1 MARNVRVFEP
11 MGENKNFVIFAVLS
25 LAILMGYQMLYLGPK
40 YEEQQRLDALAA
52 QQAETV
58 NPSLTPEQISAL
70 AEANSPTIDASGT
83 TTTDTSSV
91 SYQSAGFVSLGNDEI
106 EGAIALKGARFD
118 NLSLLKHKTNL
129 EGDELV
135 QLLRGPNDPNSY
147 QVRFGWSVGGKP
159 AEFVPGPNTVWTADS
174 QSLSPNNPVILS
186 WDNGEGVTFKML
198 VEMDERFMFTVRQ
211 TLDNN
216 SGEALIVAPY
226 GRIQRRGTPDTD
238 GLYILHEGA
247 IGVING
253 ELQEVTYEDLEE
265 DGAVESPS
273 TGGWM
278 GITDKFWMTALIPD
292 QQMPLK
298 TASVNY
304 RFNGA
309 KTYRAEYLQEAQVV
323 ANGTMSETTNRLYA
337 GAKIVGAIDDY
348 ADQFGVALF
357 DRAIDWGWFWFLTKP
372 IFAAVHFFF
381 ELTGNFGVAI
391 LLMTVV
397 LKLILFPLANKSYVS
412 MSHMKTAQPKI
423 KALQERYGDDRAKMQ
438 QEMMALYKKEGIN
451 PMAGCLPLIPQ
462 MFIFFA
468 LYKVLYVT
476 IEMRHQPFFG
486 WIQDLSAAD
495 PLTPVN
501 LFGLIP
507 WDPPSIIAVGILPIL
522 MGLSMWLQ
530 QKLNPQTSMDP
541 TQQKVMAMLPLIFT
555 FVMAQFSAG
564 LVLYWTWNNILS
576 IAQQWVIMNREE
588 KRQTAAKAARN

>member
-40 YEEQQRLDALAA
+40 YEEQQRMEALAA

-70 AEANSPTIDASGT
+70 AEANSPTIDAGVT
-83 TTTDTSSV
+83 TAADTSSI

-159 AEFVPGPNTVWTADS
+159 AEFVPGPNTVWTTDS
-174 QSLSPNNPVILS
+174 QSLSPNNPVTLS

-292 QQMPLK
+292 QQTPLK

-323 ANGTMSETTNRLYA
+323 ANGTTSETTNRLYA

-588 KRQTAAKAARN
+588 KRQAAAKAARN

>member
-1 MARNVRVFEP
+1 

-40 YEEQQRLDALAA
+40 YEEQQRLEALAA
-52 QQAETV
+52 SQNQDTSPA
-58 NPSLTPEQISAL
+58 LTPEQITTL
-70 AEANSPTIDASGT
+70 AEANAPVAEVAENAST
-83 TTTDTSSV
+83 EV
-91 SYQSAGFVSLGNDEI
+91 SYQGAGFVTFGNEAI
-106 EGAIALKGARFD
+106 SGSIALKGARFD
-118 NLSLLKHKTNL
+118 DLSLLNHQVSLNS
-129 EGDELV
+129 DQNV
-135 QLLRGPNDPNSY
+135 RLLRGPNDPNSY
-147 QVRFGWSVGGKP
+147 RVRFGWSVGGKT
-159 AEFVPGPNTVWTADS
+159 ADFTPGPNTVWIADQTALTPE
-174 QSLSPNNPVILS
+174 QPVTLS
-186 WDNGEGVTFKML
+186 WDNGQGVTYQMRIA
-198 VEMDERFMFTVRQ
+198 MDERFMFTVRQ
-211 TLDNN
+211 TIANN

-247 IGVING
+247 IGVVNG
-253 ELQEVTYEDLEE
+253 VLEELTYDDLEE
-265 DGAVESPS
+265 DGPVEAPS

-292 QQMPLK
+292 QQATLK
-298 TASVNY
+298 TASMNY

-309 KTYRAEYLQEAQVV
+309 KTYRAEYLQDAQIV
-323 ANGTMSETTNRLYA
+323 ATGSSSETTNRLYA
-337 GAKIVGAIDDY
+337 GAKIVEAIDDY
-348 ADQFGVALF
+348 AEQYDIALF

-381 ELTGNFGVAI
+381 EFTGNFGVAI

-576 IAQQWVIMNREE
+576 IAQQWLIMRREE
-588 KRQTAAKAARN
+588 ARQTAAKAART

>member
-1 MARNVRVFEP
+1 MIARDIRVFEP

-40 YEEQQRLDALAA
+40 YEEQQRLEALARS
-52 QQAETV
+52 QNQDTSPV
-58 NPSLTPEQISAL
+58 LTPDQITAL
-70 AEANSPTIDASGT
+70 AEANAPTIE
-83 TTTDTSSV
+83 SSENTISEV
-91 SYQSAGFVSLGNDEI
+91 SYQSAGFVTFENESIAGS
-106 EGAIALKGARFD
+106 IALKGARFD
-118 NLSLLKHKTNL
+118 NLSLLNHQVSLDSDKN
-129 EGDELV
+129 V

-147 QVRFGWSVGGKP
+147 RVRFGWSVGGK
-159 AEFVPGPNTVWTADS
+159 AEGFYPGPNTVWTAD
-174 QSLSPNNPVILS
+174 QSTLTPNSPVTLS
-186 WDNGEGVTFKML
+186 WDNGQNVTYLMRI
-198 VEMDERFMFTVRQ
+198 EMDERFMFSVRQ
-211 TLDNN
+211 TIVNN
-216 SGEALIVAPY
+216 SGEALIVAPF

-247 IGVING
+247 IGVVNG
-253 ELQEVTYEDLEE
+253 VLEELTYDDLEE
-265 DGAVESPS
+265 DGPVEAPS

-292 QQMPLK
+292 QQTPLK
-298 TASVNY
+298 TASMNY

-309 KTYRAEYLQEAQVV
+309 KTYRAEYLQDAQIV
-323 ANGTMSETTNRLYA
+323 AADSSSETTNRLYA
-337 GAKIVGAIDDY
+337 GAKIVEAIDDY
-348 ADQFGVALF
+348 AEQYDIALF

-507 WDPPSIIAVGILPIL
+507 WDPPSFIAVGVLPIL

-576 IAQQWVIMNREE
+576 IAQQWVIMRREE
-588 KRQTAAKAARN
+588 ARQAALKAART